1 MARKASSPTTVAVTV
16 TDDPF
21 SLTVT
26 ISQQAL
32 NLCHQIVNA
41 QGWAKTIKDIFLG
54 GKLLA
59 ETLPSLD
66 SLAWIRSNAE
76 IQKMTQEE
84 QKAYL
89 VQDEAWGAKPFTF
102 TVTLTE
108 CEVIERAFQHF
119 ASTAASAKQLGPNKF
134 LYELVVAFSI
144 KDTKEKEEAVKA

>member
-1 MARKASSPTTVAVTV
+1 MAKKASSPATVEATV
-16 TDDPF
+16 TDSS

-32 NLCHQIVNA
+32 NLVIQIVSA
-41 QGWAKTIKDIFLG
+41 QGWAKAIKDIFLG

-59 ETLPSLD
+59 ETLPEMD
-66 SLAWIRSNAE
+66 SLAWIRPNAE

-89 VQDEAWGAKPFTF
+89 AQDEAWGAKPFTF
-102 TVTLTE
+102 TVTSAE
-108 CEVIERAFQHF
+108 RDAIERAFQHF

-144 KDTKEKEEAVKA
+144 KDAPLGADVKSS